1 MKLHFLC
8 AASLFLLGVL
18 PTAALHADVTM
29 PNIFSSNMVLQREK
43 DVPVWGW
50 ASPGEKVSVKFIGRT
65 LETTAD
71 ASGKWQAKFNPMPA
85 GGPFRMEVSGNRN
98 TLAFDNVLVGEVWLC
113 SGQSNMQWP
122 VKKSL
127 DPEIETA
134 GANHPEIR
142 LFSVPRLM
150 SNLPQSNINAQWQV
164 CSPQTVGEFSAT
176 AYFFGREISRNL
188 NVPVGLINASWN
200 STRICPWTPPTGFQA
215 VPSLRKIAQI
225 VNDKIAK
232 YKPFLNSVNKSA
244 AGKSTQPELIS
255 EILPFDNNESPTVL
269 YNAMIHPLVPL
280 AIRGTIW
287 YQGEANR
294 GDGMVYFNRM
304 QALVN
309 GWRSV
314 FRNDN
319 MPFYFVQLAP
329 NDYGKNSEALPEI
342 WEAQT
347 AALSIPNTGM
357 AVTMDIGDIHDIHPR
372 NKQEVGR
379 RLALQA
385 LNKTYGQKNIACD
398 SPLFDELIIKGNKAA
413 VIFENAVELKT
424 RDGKAPDWFEICG
437 EDMTYKKADAYID
450 KNKVV
455 LSSPGIEKI
464 CSVRFA
470 WHQLAEPN
478 LINEAGLPA
487 SAFRAGRQAA
497 SVQSQDQERILNKIC
512 EAKGFKPVLELDPTR
527 PLMAGTVKVVYTS
540 DKRSEINGKI
550 NRIAYYLELMKP
562 NGVVEYVFVAM
573 DPFTQDLSKI
583 GIPDLDSQ
591 AIFQQKI
598 SNMEVISNVPGIKNG
613 TFQEGGNIAF
623 WGTDYG
629 QNSAADI
636 PDSASSIY
644 SYGDAPT
651 NSGDYG
657 SMQIHNYKEK
667 QTLLAYNNW
676 KSGSASDLGIGNA
689 PSVRQKDWTYMQNAG
704 KYAGGRLLVLVQTRQ
719 P

>member
-1 MKLHFLC
+1 MRYLSF
-8 AASLFLLGVL
+8 AALFLLSAL
-18 PTAALHADVTM
+18 SAETLHADVTM

-50 ASPGEKVSVKFIGRT
+50 ASPGEKVSVEFREQK

-71 ASGKWQAKFNPMPA
+71 ASGKWQAKFNPMSA
-85 GGPFRMEVSGNRN
+85 GGPFKMEVSGNHN
-98 TLAFDNVLVGEVWLC
+98 KLVFENVMVGEVWLC

-122 VKKSL
+122 VKKAL
-127 DPEIETA
+127 NPELEISNA
-134 GANHPEIR
+134 SHPEIR

-150 SNLPQSNINAQWQV
+150 SNLPQTNVNAQWQV

-176 AYFFGREISRNL
+176 AYFFGREISKNL

-200 STRICPWTPPTGFQA
+200 STRICPWTPATGYQA
-215 VPSLRKIAQI
+215 VPALQEIAKIA
-225 VNDKIAK
+225 NDKISK
-232 YKPFLNSVNKSA
+232 YKKILNGSSNGVRDKTS
-244 AGKSTQPELIS
+244 KQEHIS

-280 AIRGTIW
+280 ALRGTIW

-294 GDGMVYFNRM
+294 GEGMLYFNKM
-304 QALVN
+304 QALIN

-314 FRNDN
+314 FRNDE

-329 NDYGKNSEALPEI
+329 NNYGKNSEALAEI

-357 AVTMDIGDIHDIHPR
+357 AVTTDIGDIHDIHPR

-385 LNKTYGQKNIACD
+385 LNKTYGQKNIICD
-398 SPLFDELIIKGNKAA
+398 SPLFAELKLEGDKAI
-413 VIFENAVELKT
+413 VTFKNAVELKT
-424 RDGKAPDWFEICG
+424 RDGKTPDWFEICG
-437 EDMTYKKADAYID
+437 EDMIYQKADAAIE
-450 KNKVV
+450 KNKVI
-455 LSSPGIEKI
+455 LSGHGIEKI

-487 SAFRAGRQAA
+487 SAFRAGKQLAC
-497 SVQSQDQERILNKIC
+497 DKFLEQEKTLNKIG
-512 EAKGFKPVLELDPTR
+512 EAKGFKPVLELDPTK

-540 DKRSEINGKI
+540 DKRSEISGKI
-550 NRIAYYLELMKP
+550 NRIAYYLELMKLD
-562 NGVVEYVFVAM
+562 GAIEYIFVAM

-583 GIPDLDSQ
+583 GVPDLDSQ
-591 AIFQQKI
+591 AKFQQKI
-598 SNMEVISNVPGIKNG
+598 YNMVVISNVPGIKTG
-613 TFQEGGNIAF
+613 TFHEGGNIAF
-623 WGTDYG
+623 WGTNYG

-636 PDSASSIY
+636 PESANAIY

-651 NSGDYG
+651 NYGDYG

-667 QTLLAYNNW
+667 QTLFAYNNW
-676 KSGSASDLGIGNA
+676 KSGSAADLGIGNA
-689 PSVRQKDWTYMQNAG
+689 PSVRQKDWTYLQNAG
-704 KYAGGRLLVLVQTRQ
+704 KYAGGKLLVLIQTQ
-719 P
+719 